1 MARMSDLS
9 NNGTVKTNVTT
20 KNGVTNY
27 NNKAYGYNTNVVNT
41 TPTTQTSAPSF
52 AGNNYNENDLRNIYN
67 GSYSG
72 GADDNQQVESQPQQ
86 AQADYSSYY
95 NELQKYLDEMT
106 ARNEELAKAQEAQ
119 RQKQISDNTEESRR
133 RLQSAYNTQRRDI
146 IRSSG
151 NMSGAK
157 VAGLTNAGNTYN
169 NNITELNNNADQQ
182 RTSSNIEYLGALA
195 DIANNKYKNKYNLLL
210 NSPYYAK

>member
-1 MARMSDLS
+1 MAYFPS
-9 NNGTVKTNVTT
+9 NVTQQQLDYAQ
-20 KNGVTNY
+20 KRNYAANRQEIARNG
-27 NNKAYGYNTNVVNT
+27 GVV
-41 TPTTQTSAPSF
+41 PKGMS
-52 AGNNYNENDLRNIYN
+52 
-67 GSYSG
+67 
-72 GADDNQQVESQPQQ
+72 Q
-86 AQADYSSYY
+86 AQARGTDIYEAYAVQKANEKADTSRGNGSGGGYTAPTPDYNSYY
-95 NELQKYLDEMT
+95 NELQSYLDEMT

-169 NNITELNNNADQQ
+169 NNVTELNNNADQL
-182 RTSSNIEYLGALA
+182 RTTSNIEYLGALA
-195 DIANNKYKNKYNLLL
+195 EIANNKYKNKYNLLL
-210 NSPYYAK
+210 NSPYYAN